1 MPSPVLRDHDLRFC
15 SVLGVVVSITKD
27 RRVLETV
34 VLIPPELN
42 WAAVLEISESCE
54 ESSGSE
60 RRQDCC
66 PEGIFVD

>member
-1 MPSPVLRDHDLRFC
+1 MPSPVLKDHDLRIC
-15 SVLGVVVSITKD
+15 SVLGVMVSITKD
-27 RRVLETV
+27 RQVLETV
-34 VLIPPELN
+34 VLIPP

-66 PEGIFVD
+66 PEDIFVD